1 MNNKKDSKKKDS
13 NVYMG
18 IAGFATGLYSL
29 YNYIDTKQNPSE
41 NIELNKANEGIAIFG
56 MIVSAIEVI
65 VAFKAEEKERKEA
78 EKAMEALEALEE
90 ARKALEET
98 NKKV

>member
-1 MNNKKDSKKKDS
+1 MSASKDAKKKDS

-65 VAFKAEEKERKEA
+65 VAFKAEEKERK
-78 EKAMEALEALEE
+78 ALEE
-90 ARKALEET
+90 AKKELEEIR
-98 NKKV
+98 KKA